1 MWICGFVDCGFGVKV
16 QNMMKLGSTEQWSHE
31 DLRIW
36 GFGVNVQIMMKL
48 ESTEQWSHLKKLIF
62 DLSWPLPTL
71 YDFVNIHDLKLHKNL
86 SWMTLFPAKTEK
98 VDFWPFLTFYWP
110 WIIFYT
116 CKLYMNE
123 NYMKNRVDW
132 HPTQLNLIKLKIHPP
147 TTFNIL

>member
-1 MWICGFVDCGFGVKV
+1 M
-16 QNMMKLGSTEQWSHE
+16 QWCHE

-62 DLSWPLPTL
+62 DLSWPFPTL
-71 YDFVNIHDLKLHKNL
+71 YDFVNIHDWKLHKKL
-86 SWMTLFPAKTEK
+86 SWMTPCTPKTEK

-110 WIIFYT
+110 WIIFYA

-132 HPTQLNLIKLKIHPP
+132 HPTQLNLIKLKIQPP
-147 TTFNIL
+147 ATFNIL